1 MTQDEVRALFD
12 YDPDSGLLR
21 WRDRARSRKVDGVV
35 GTRCKSGYLATRL
48 IVDGKPKG
56 YYIHR
61 LIWLWAYGEWPP
73 MDIDHANL
81 DRTDNRLANLR
92 LASESDNVHN
102 QRVRNQIGLK
112 GVWRQKSGNWA
123 AGITKDR
130 KRIHL
135 GTYDTPELAYAAYC
149 EAAAS
154 MHGEFARVV

>member
-1 MTQDEVRALFD
+1 MDAQLIRELFD
-12 YDPDSGLLR
+12 YDADSGLLR

-35 GTRCKSGYLATRL
+35 GTRCKSGYLTTRL
-48 IVDGKPKG
+48 IVGGGPKS

-61 LIWLWAYGEWPP
+61 LIWLWVYGEWPP

-81 DRTDNRLANLR
+81 DRTDNRLSNLR

-102 QRVRNQIGLK
+102 QRCRNDNGFK

-135 GTYDTPELAYAAYC
+135 GTFPTPEQANDAYRVAA
-149 EAAAS
+149 ES
-154 MHGEFARVV
+154 MHGDFARG